1 MTKCEVRSVKCDF
14 LLQTSLWERGKGGG
28 RGEGRPGN
36 VTTDDYLVTMT
47 KNWKTVGV
55 AELKARLSAYLRE
68 ARRGPSVTICDRD
81 TPVARLLPVEAST
94 PLIVRAR
101 SSAFPSL
108 QAVPLPPP
116 LWRGVDAAAILLE
129 DR

>member
-1 MTKCEVRSVKCDF
+1 MMKHR
-14 LLQTSLWERGKGGG
+14 
-28 RGEGRPGN
+28 
-36 VTTDDYLVTMT
+36 
-47 KNWKTVGV
+47 KTVGV

-68 ARRGPSVTICDRD
+68 ARRGRSVTICDRD
-81 TPVARLLPVEAST
+81 TPVARLVPVDPST

-116 LWRGVDAAAILLE
+116 LRRGVDAVALLLE
-129 DR
+129 ER